1 MEYLTIKHAV
11 LNFQFTNYFYGS
23 VKIIGAG
30 TNGETWGFTRFQ
42 SLPTIQLPLACEGLI
57 PANRIQHHLAHTYP
71 FAHYRLPG
79 LVSFNT
85 EDTDSHHLCFLH
97 PL

>member
-1 MEYLTIKHAV
+1 MEYLITKHAV

-30 TNGETWGFTRFQ
+30 TNGENWGFTCFQ
-42 SLPTIQLPLACEGLI
+42 FHSTAADMQRSNTSKQNTASTSLTHQFT
-57 PANRIQHHLAHTYP
+57 HHW
-71 FAHYRLPG
+71 LPG

-85 EDTDSHHLCFLH
+85 KGTAITSASCT
-97 PL
+97 PSS